1 MTTFTTLNI
10 HHFAVNCL
18 KAILD
23 YDLED
28 ENHANVLVKHG
39 VVKNVQSHKTN
50 VQTLLNG
57 FIIFNI
63 NSVSSVHRSP
73 SQHDQWK
80 NHWMILPKKPYLYE

>member
-1 MTTFTTLNI
+1 MKQVQWRKPHDYVYHLNV
-10 HHFAVNCL
+10 HNVDANCL

-28 ENHANVLVKHG
+28 ENHANVLVKHC

-57 FIIFNI
+57 FIILPP
-63 NSVSSVHRSP
+63 VHRYTP
-73 SQHDQWK
+73 SHTINGK
-80 NHWMILPKKPYLYE
+80 TIG